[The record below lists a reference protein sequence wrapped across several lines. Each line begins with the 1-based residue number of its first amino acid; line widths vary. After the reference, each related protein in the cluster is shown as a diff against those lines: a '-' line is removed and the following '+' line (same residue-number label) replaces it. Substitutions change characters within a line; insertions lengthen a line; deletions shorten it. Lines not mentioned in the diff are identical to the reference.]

1 MKASSQLHFFSRV
14 YLKTPNVPGQQVFS
28 RCAASFFLEIRQYSC
43 GKCLSQRKN
52 PSLPVTS
59 CVFRYTLKNQRGP
72 SFFQKGPRL
81 LLSGISLLSL
91 CAFAYSPAG
100 VFLNQREAAERLR
113 QAAAR
118 SEGLPADP
126 YCIFLLACRGRCP
139 HRPGRM
145 HRFYGNI
152 RRICN
157 FLTGRQSRRPLQQPS
172 LSPVGA
178 DDSVRPQNVP
188 ILRKSSANSLLPSGS
203 MWASAPTTK
212 YAGIYE
218 FAEDFR

>member
-14 YLKTPNVPGQQVFS
+14 YLKTPNVPGQWVFL

-91 CAFAYSPAG
+91 CVFAFRRRGFLLLCMCCQETLDGCNLHGSLLGRGSAVAFALGHAG
-100 VFLNQREAAERLR
+100 VQTDRLVDIWRKQRREPLQLR
-113 QAAAR
+113 QR
-118 SEGLPADP
+118 
-126 YCIFLLACRGRCP
+126 
-139 HRPGRM
+139 
-145 HRFYGNI
+145 
-152 RRICN
+152 
-157 FLTGRQSRRPLQQPS
+157 
-172 LSPVGA
+172 
-178 DDSVRPQNVP
+178 
-188 ILRKSSANSLLPSGS
+188 
-203 MWASAPTTK
+203 
-212 YAGIYE
+212 
-218 FAEDFR
+218 

>member
-91 CAFAYSPAG
+91 C
-100 VFLNQREAAERLR
+100 VFT
-113 QAAAR
+113 
-118 SEGLPADP
+118 
-126 YCIFLLACRGRCP
+126 FVCRGFFCA
-139 HRPGRM
+139 
-145 HRFYGNI
+145 F
-152 RRICN
+152 
-157 FLTGRQSRRPLQQPS
+157 
-172 LSPVGA
+172 
-178 DDSVRPQNVP
+178 
-188 ILRKSSANSLLPSGS
+188 
-203 MWASAPTTK
+203 
-212 YAGIYE
+212 
-218 FAEDFR
+218 